1 MSLWLTIHEKAFTT
15 ETQRTTEIHGEKI
28 SRMTFE
34 QSLSYLL
41 SLGHETLTIKLG
53 LANTQRLLE
62 ALGNPHKHF
71 SSVQIAGTNGKGSTA
86 VMLDSICRAAGI
98 RTGLFTSPHLISITE
113 RVSINGEQISRDEFS
128 RLTSRVKA
136 TAEELVTQRDLET
149 LPTFFEHVTAIA
161 LLAFAEAK
169 VELAILETGLGG
181 RLDSTT
187 AVGAE
192 IVAITPIAMD
202 HEEYLGDTLAKIAA
216 EKAAIIRPEV
226 TAVVAWQLPEA
237 LEVILEEC
245 ERCRIEPRLIP
256 DISTIFS
263 KSSPHQP
270 GAPNSQILPRAT
282 EDGRICV
289 ALRTSQRRFEEVRLG
304 LRGRHQMT
312 NATVAVSLAE
322 ALRERGF
329 EISSD
334 AVKCGI
340 ETATHPGRLE
350 FWEGPPSIL
359 FDGAHNPAA
368 ARVLREY
375 LDEFVT
381 KPITMVFSAMQ
392 DKALSKLAS
401 TLFNAADTLIL
412 TELDNPRGASLESLK
427 HAVPRNIDGAKVQSA
442 RSVDEA
448 MLLAERVA
456 SPTGLICVT
465 GSLYLVGAVQKV
477 LRHQCGTSPH

>member
-1 MSLWLTIHEKAFTT
+1 
-15 ETQRTTEIHGEKI
+15 
-28 SRMTFE
+28 MTFE

-53 LANTQRLLE
+53 LANTQRLLD
-62 ALGNPHKHF
+62 AFGNPHKHF
-71 SSVQIAGTNGKGSTA
+71 PSVQIAGTNGKGSTA

-98 RTGLFTSPHLISITE
+98 RTGRFTSPHLISITE

-136 TAEELVTQRDLET
+136 TAEELVIQGDLET

-187 AVGAE
+187 AAGAE

-237 LEVILEEC
+237 LEVILEQC

-289 ALRTSQRRFEEVRLG
+289 ALRTSQQRFEEVRLG

-329 EISSD
+329 EISAA

-381 KPITMVFSAMQ
+381 KPITMIFSAMQ

-427 HAVPRNIDGAKVQSA
+427 HAVPSNIDGAKVQSA

-477 LRHQCGTSPH
+477 LRHQRSTSPH

>member
-1 MSLWLTIHEKAFTT
+1 
-15 ETQRTTEIHGEKI
+15 
-28 SRMTFE
+28 MTFE
-34 QSLSYLL
+34 ESLAYLL
-41 SLGHETLTIKLG
+41 SLGHETLAIKLG

-113 RVSINGEQISRDEFS
+113 RVSINGQQISRDDFAC
-128 RLTSRVKA
+128 LTSRVKA
-136 TAEELVTQRDLET
+136 TAEELVPQGYLET

-187 AVGAE
+187 AAGAE

-226 TAVVAWQLPEA
+226 TAVIAWQPPEA

-263 KSSPHQP
+263 LSSPHQSN
-270 GAPNSQILPRAT
+270 AHNSQILPRAT

-289 ALRTSQRRFEEVRLG
+289 ALRTSHQHFECVCLG
-304 LRGRHQMT
+304 LRGGHQVT
-312 NATVAVSLAE
+312 NAAVAVSLAE

-329 EISSD
+329 EIS
-334 AVKCGI
+334 AEALKCGI

-350 FWEGPPSIL
+350 FWEGPPRML
-359 FDGAHNPAA
+359 FDGAHNPASA
-368 ARVLREY
+368 GVLRDF
-375 LDEFVT
+375 LDEFV
-381 KPITMVFSAMQ
+381 KEPITLIFGAMR
-392 DKALSKLAS
+392 DKALSEMAA
-401 TLFNAADTLIL
+401 TLFPKASAVIL
-412 TELDNPRGASLESLK
+412 TGLDNPRAASIETLK
-427 HAVPRNIDGAKVQSA
+427 AAVPRDFDQANVHQATSIKEALRIA
-442 RSVDEA
+442 REITA
-448 MLLAERVA
+448 GN
-456 SPTGLICVT
+456 GLICVT
-465 GSLYLVGAVQKV
+465 GSLYLVGATQHTLYREKNPP
-477 LRHQCGTSPH
+477 SPLIQTPSY